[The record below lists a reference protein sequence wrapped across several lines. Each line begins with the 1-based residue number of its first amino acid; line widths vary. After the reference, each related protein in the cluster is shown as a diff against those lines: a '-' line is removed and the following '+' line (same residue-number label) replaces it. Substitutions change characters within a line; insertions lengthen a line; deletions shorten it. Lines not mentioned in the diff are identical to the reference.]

1 MVFEGVWVCKIWG
14 HGFMRKRS
22 QASASLLSSAH
33 MQTMT
38 INLDHKVIHFFPD
51 DSNNWLQ
58 ANVMQKIFFIY
69 MIYRNINFWWLCD
82 LLRILC
88 VNLHLCLCS
97 QFWISSSLSEVLS
110 LNLIFNFREVDNV
123 AGKQLWWV
131 GYWWVNTV
139 LVWGTKKEVCFQYTE
154 MNRHDWWSHSEQRW
168 KKLKSVYH

>member
-1 MVFEGVWVCKIWG
+1 
-14 HGFMRKRS
+14 
-22 QASASLLSSAH
+22 
-33 MQTMT
+33 
-38 INLDHKVIHFFPD
+38 
-51 DSNNWLQ
+51 
-58 ANVMQKIFFIY
+58 

-123 AGKQLWWV
+123 VGKQLWWV

-168 KKLKSVYH
+168 KKNWRAFTISTYSDQQDVTRVLWRYDSFSITTKYQLDVFGVVIAMRLSTTKVDVKATLHLLLSV

>member
-1 MVFEGVWVCKIWG
+1 
-14 HGFMRKRS
+14 
-22 QASASLLSSAH
+22 
-33 MQTMT
+33 
-38 INLDHKVIHFFPD
+38 
-51 DSNNWLQ
+51 
-58 ANVMQKIFFIY
+58 

-88 VNLHLCLCS
+88 VNLHLCLCG

-139 LVWGTKKEVCFQYTE
+139 LVWGTKKEVCFQYTRRWIATIDE
-154 MNRHDWWSHSEQRW
+154 VTVHSAEKTEERLPLVPTQISKMW
-168 KKLKSVYH
+168 LKSCGDTTRFPLQPSTNWMCVGSLLQCG

>member
-1 MVFEGVWVCKIWG
+1 
-14 HGFMRKRS
+14 
-22 QASASLLSSAH
+22 
-33 MQTMT
+33 
-38 INLDHKVIHFFPD
+38 
-51 DSNNWLQ
+51 
-58 ANVMQKIFFIY
+58 

-123 AGKQLWWV
+123 VGKQLWWV

-139 LVWGTKKEVCFQYTE
+139 LVWGTKKRSLFSIHRDESPRLMKSQWTALKKTE
-154 MNRHDWWSHSEQRW
+154 ERLPLVPTQISKMWLESCGDTTRFPLQPSTNWTCLGSLLQCG
-168 KKLKSVYH
+168 

>member
-1 MVFEGVWVCKIWG
+1 
-14 HGFMRKRS
+14 
-22 QASASLLSSAH
+22 
-33 MQTMT
+33 
-38 INLDHKVIHFFPD
+38 
-51 DSNNWLQ
+51 
-58 ANVMQKIFFIY
+58 

-123 AGKQLWWV
+123 VGKQLWWV

-139 LVWGTKKEVCFQYTE
+139 LVWGTKKEVRFQYTE

-168 KKLKSVYH
+168 KKTEERLPLVPTQISKMWLESCGEYQLDVFGVVIAMRLSTTKVDVKATLHLLLSV

>member
-1 MVFEGVWVCKIWG
+1 
-14 HGFMRKRS
+14 
-22 QASASLLSSAH
+22 
-33 MQTMT
+33 
-38 INLDHKVIHFFPD
+38 
-51 DSNNWLQ
+51 
-58 ANVMQKIFFIY
+58 

-123 AGKQLWWV
+123 VGKQLWWV

-154 MNRHDWWSHSEQRW
+154 MNSHDWWSHSEQRW
-168 KKLKSVYH
+168 KKTEERLPLVPTQISKMWLESCGDTTRFPLQPSTNWTCLGSLLQCS